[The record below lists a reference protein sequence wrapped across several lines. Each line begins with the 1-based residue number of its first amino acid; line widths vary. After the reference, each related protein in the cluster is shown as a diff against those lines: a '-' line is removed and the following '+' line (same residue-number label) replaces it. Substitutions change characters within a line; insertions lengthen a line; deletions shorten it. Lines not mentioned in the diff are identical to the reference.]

1 MTVMVMIIELSPN
14 LYQYQTLHEL
24 NPITDS
30 SSASLRLSTHC
41 LTFLSTSLLLLQQSQ
56 TSTYLY
62 TLSEYTL
69 FLSLP
74 ITMLNSHHLTSTYL
88 YTGSDGHGHESV
100 GPLEREFVDAPVQ
113 FLHGDRLGV
122 EDVGVT
128 RLVERVLYPRRVEI
142 GQRVL

>member
-1 MTVMVMIIELSPN
+1 
-14 LYQYQTLHEL
+14 
-24 NPITDS
+24 
-30 SSASLRLSTHC
+30 
-41 LTFLSTSLLLLQQSQ
+41 
-56 TSTYLY
+56 
-62 TLSEYTL
+62 
-69 FLSLP
+69 
-74 ITMLNSHHLTSTYL
+74 MLNSNPLTSTYL

-142 GQRVL
+142 GQCVL

>member
-1 MTVMVMIIELSPN
+1 
-14 LYQYQTLHEL
+14 
-24 NPITDS
+24 
-30 SSASLRLSTHC
+30 
-41 LTFLSTSLLLLQQSQ
+41 
-56 TSTYLY
+56 
-62 TLSEYTL
+62 
-69 FLSLP
+69 
-74 ITMLNSHHLTSTYL
+74 MLNSNPLTSTYL

-100 GPLEREFVDAPVQ
+100 RPLECEFVDAPVQ

>member
-14 LYQYQTLHEL
+14 LSQYQTLNEL

-30 SSASLRLSTHC
+30 SRVSLRLSTHC

-62 TLSEYTL
+62 TLSEYTR
-69 FLSLP
+69 FLPLP
-74 ITMLNSHHLTSTYL
+74 VTMLNSNPLTSTYL
-88 YTGSDGHGHESV
+88 YTGSDGHGHETV
-100 GPLEREFVDAPVQ
+100 GPLECEFVDAPVQ

>member
-1 MTVMVMIIELSPN
+1 MVMIIELSPN
-14 LYQYQTLHEL
+14 LYQYQTLNEL

-30 SSASLRLSTHC
+30 SRVSLQLSTHC

-100 GPLEREFVDAPVQ
+100 GPLKREFVDAPVQ